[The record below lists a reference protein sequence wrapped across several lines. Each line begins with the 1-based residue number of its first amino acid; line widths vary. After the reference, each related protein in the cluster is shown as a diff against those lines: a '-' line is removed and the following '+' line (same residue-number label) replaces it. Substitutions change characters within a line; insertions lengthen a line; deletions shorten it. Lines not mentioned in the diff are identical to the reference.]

1 MSPHAYFNSSKLCW
15 EILIEEPQGDRMV
28 LVLKEANTAHK
39 MLKERGIK
47 FVDAKTTKFSRP
59 LLLITDPEYW
69 LTNEK
74 EIVQW
79 LIDSNIHWT
88 LNGMVLDFDTPEE
101 KMMFMLRWS

>member
-1 MSPHAYFNSSKLCW
+1 MNPHAYFNSSKLCW

-39 MLKERGIK
+39 MLRDKGIK
-47 FVDAKTTKFSRP
+47 FVDAKTTKFGRP

-79 LIDSNIHWT
+79 LLDSNIHWT